1 MDFYVYARHYLAMLL
16 TFGTAKKKTKA
27 TIMLCNLWANKK
39 VKSWSKVLSSLM
51 EKYKF

>member
-16 TFGTAKKKTKA
+16 TFGTQKKKQA

-39 VKSWSKVLSSLM
+39 VKSWSKVLSSIHG
-51 EKYKF
+51 KI